1 MYFKY
6 QRKLALLLCLTL
18 SMLNLA
24 ACQKSGAKITNFT
37 NERIY
42 QIMTDRFYDGDATNN
57 AKGEAFRY
65 QEETADD
72 FKYMHGGDW
81 QGIIE
86 KIPYIKGMGY
96 TAIWI
101 SPIMDVQLWSPP
113 DAKGQQYPTAYH
125 AYHTYDPKR
134 ANRYFGAEDPE
145 KSKAKL
151 KELVTECHK
160 QGLKVIFDIVPN
172 HMGDYIKGVGKDA
185 HYVKEQPN
193 MKEGT
198 QLQPVAPFNQ
208 VDWYHNLGP
217 IDWSK
222 ERPHNESSNKMLESH
237 DLWELDD
244 LNYDKAEV
252 KQAMFDA
259 FKYWFD
265 YTGADAARVDAVKC
279 MRPSDLHDL
288 EKYITVPTFGE
299 NFDTSPKFI
308 AEWIG
313 DKGMTGMLDFPLFE
327 AIVKCF
333 AKGQHFSI
341 IREVFDRDHNYG
353 NNLLNMVTFIDN
365 HDRNRFLTE
374 AKGDKARLQAA
385 LTFIFAARGVPCVF
399 QGTEQNRGNA
409 DNGLMNSG
417 MPDVFNRWCM
427 VTKDK
432 AGKVLHD
439 YFKTDTDTYKLIAKL
454 NQLRTDLKALS
465 AGKQVELLADT
476 HTYALSRQTN
486 EAKDEVLATFN
497 NGEEAETIKLQLKD
511 KSQLKAGQK
520 LVNALDNSQTVTVD
534 DNGELELELK
544 AKSAQIWRL
553 A

>member
-1 MYFKY
+1 MK
-6 QRKLALLLCLTL
+6 KLKQTITYTLSTLLLAASLT
-18 SMLNLA
+18 
-24 ACQKSGAKITNFT
+24 ACQVKPQKLTNLT
-37 NERIY
+37 KERIY
-42 QIMTDRFYDGDATNN
+42 QIMTDRFYDGDPSNN

-113 DAKGQQYPTAYH
+113 DDKGGQYPTAYH
-125 AYHTYDPKR
+125 AYHTYDPLR
-134 ANRYFGAEDPE
+134 ANRYFGTDDPVKSAE
-145 KSKAKL
+145 KL
-151 KELVTECHK
+151 KELVTKCHEN
-160 QGLKVIFDIVPN
+160 GIKVIFDIVPN
-172 HMGDYIKGVGKDA
+172 HMGDYIKGIGKEA
-185 HYVKEQPN
+185 HYVKPKAN
-193 MKEGT
+193 MKAGT

-217 IDWSK
+217 INWSK
-222 ERPHNESSNKMLESH
+222 EKPHNAKSNKMLETH

-244 LNYDKAEV
+244 LDYDKPEV
-252 KQAMFDA
+252 KKAMFAA

-265 YTGADAARVDAVKC
+265 STGADAARVDAVKC
-279 MRPSDLHDL
+279 MKVSDLHEL
-288 EKYITVPTFGE
+288 EKHIGVPTFGE
-299 NFDTSPKFI
+299 NFDTSPKYI

-313 DKGMTGMLDFPLFE
+313 EKGETGMLDFPLFE

-333 AKGQHFSI
+333 AKGQSFSI
-341 IREVFDRDHNYG
+341 IRDVLDRDHYYG
-353 NNLLNMVTFIDN
+353 DSLNNMVTFIDN

-374 AKGDKARLQAA
+374 AKNDVDRLHCA
-385 LTFIFAARGVPCVF
+385 LTFIFTARGVPCVF

-409 DNGLMNSG
+409 DKDLMSSS

-432 AGKVLHD
+432 DGKILHD
-439 YFKTDTDTYKLIAKL
+439 YFQTDTNTYKLIANLNKL
-454 NQLRTDLKALS
+454 RDELPALS
-465 AGKQVELLADT
+465 QGKQVELYEDGKN
-476 HTYALSRQTN
+476 YAFSRQTSDC
-486 EAKDEVLATFN
+486 KQEVIAAFN
-497 NGEEAETIKLQLKD
+497 NSEEEQKIVLKLD
-511 KSQLKAGQK
+511 EKSKIRAGQK
-520 LVNALDNSQTVTVD
+520 LKNALNSENTVTV
-534 DNGELELELK
+534 NANNELELVLP
-544 AKSAQIWRL
+544 AKSAQIWRI